1 MNQNATETTV
11 TNGAPNAQAG
21 QAAQQAK
28 LKGNQKRAGGSLIKR
43 FVGNRN
49 TVTILGILAC
59 IATLIIGYNYRV
71 SVAISPVTIPYAKQN
86 IPSRTLITSDMI
98 GNIKVTS
105 TYTNTATNLIK
116 NASSVVNKYASYKT
130 SIPRGS
136 LFYKEQIIEADEMPD
151 AAFANIADGYT
162 IFPLTVDDKKT
173 YFNSIRAGDY
183 IDLYVSAQEQ
193 TEDKNAENKVIIA
206 KLVESIKVLA
216 VKDSKGKNILK
227 NTVDNGRP
235 TQLLFA
241 VEEDM
246 FLLLKKAENVD
257 LHVEIMPVLRN
268 ESYTQK
274 QGETIVSSQD
284 LRDFI
289 LTRCVEF

>member
-1 MNQNATETTV
+1 MNQNATETTSM
-11 TNGAPNAQAG
+11 TTAPNAE
-21 QAAQQAK
+21 AAQKAK

-71 SVAISPVTIPYAKQN
+71 SVAISPVTVPYAKQN

-130 SIPRGS
+130 NIPRGS
-136 LFYKEQIIEADEMPD
+136 LFYKDQIIEADEMPD
-151 AAFANIADGYT
+151 AAFANVADGYT
-162 IFPLTVDDKKT
+162 IFPLTVDSEKT

-183 IDLYVSAQEQ
+183 IDLYVSAQEK
-193 TEDKNAENKVIIA
+193 TEDDTASRKVIIA

-216 VKDSKGKNILK
+216 VKDKKGKNILK
-227 NTVDNGRP
+227 NTMENGKP
-235 TQLLFA
+235 AQLLFA
-241 VEEDM
+241 VEEEM

-257 LHVEIMPVLRN
+257 LDVTIMPVLRN
-268 ESYTQK
+268 DNYTAK
-274 QGETIVSSQD
+274 QGETLVSSED
-284 LRDFI
+284 LRAFI
-289 LTRCVEF
+289 LERCVSI